1 MAEIAD
7 ATFNG
12 KTGTYQFQVYPNDT
26 AFKAVGA
33 VYVFTKRTVDS
44 SGKGSH
50 ALLYI
55 GQTESLADRI
65 PNHDKWP
72 CVKKNGGNC
81 ICVHL
86 DHDEASQLRKE
97 ADLRAAHGT
106 PCNDR

>member
-1 MAEIAD
+1 MAKIAD

-55 GQTESLADRI
+55 GQTEEETDVERGVRRGARDTTPEGNRAYAD
-65 PNHDKWP
+65 
-72 CVKKNGGNC
+72 
-81 ICVHL
+81 
-86 DHDEASQLRKE
+86 Q
-97 ADLRAAHGT
+97 
-106 PCNDR
+106 